1 MRKRNS
7 TAKSTTRKR
16 GKSTRLEK
24 KPQLTDR
31 ERENAV
37 LEIWGNTN
45 VYPLANKKSNA
56 AERNTV
62 KANATQSRQSSQA
75 ETYVLRE
82 MPTAVDAL
90 TLSTLCRK
98 VCQDIFLKA
107 ELMQGHHVTYVPA
120 WETYPLWIE
129 EYVIE
134 AAKSKTPIKLSV
146 LRKRCRARHKQ
157 EVEVQKQKFH
167 QLGIFAD
174 WDTSQK
180 TLESRQEARLIALI
194 SRLRDSNYLHDLPQ
208 LSPWCPS
215 CTVPIHE
222 TNLVQ
227 IPTHTLNGYVKFPFN
242 VGLEEFGINVFFC
255 LQMPHLWEIAGIVEL
270 GITDNTTYWLTQWQ
284 DEYLL
289 FSEPQLKHF
298 TKHLPKRQAK
308 PKPVKEIKAAELA
321 QCAVA
326 HPLFPSKDLKITL
339 IPETVVK
346 NAVRDKSI
354 SPLESGVM
362 PLKPAH
368 HQPSY
373 NIAQALKNIN
383 TMPVFDETG
392 RFTEEAGQLCGLYL
406 FDAEKFIVPQLEKCG
421 YLLKTQK
428 GEMPE
433 PHCPRCS
440 ELAVFRPCSKW
451 VFSISENHATTQLL
465 NAQEYWDNYGDTEH
479 KDIRDVQNAVLNFED
494 LQVSAQRQWGMPLP
508 ILLCDQCDEPLTDKN
523 TLNAIRNSIQRGF
536 EFWFRLSVEEL
547 LPVDTRCLNCN
558 SSEFRK
564 EATLI
569 DSHFANLL
577 QIIDNSDFKKPLGGH
592 TSVMFVPQTDT
603 TDSKWTKWLAEISVI
618 SAALSR
624 SRPIKESQPF
634 KQLKLNTMPQIN
646 GEIQIEDAFLNKY
659 PADVARLVAITP
671 NVGTERVNAKRLNK
685 LAEDYLVQYQQ
696 LQGLLERVSNCLY
709 HFAQDSQSRNKTE
722 SEDTS
727 QQKRKNER
735 QSDKKRSKDGI
746 TGAKTPTNLEAQ
758 QIEEAS
764 TAATDKILPIDSLAM
779 TVASQLLQDVQQ
791 AYQDGNF
798 HEMWTLLTD
807 FCEEDL
813 RFYVRTMESRPAT
826 TLHVAQATLSQI
838 ATVLLQRLA
847 PLTPF
852 LVEHFYSLISTEGIT
867 GNHSIFQKK
876 WHLLSPTIGQA
887 RHGSNIKT
895 QEKNNEKRSFS
906 SLSPMDAKAEWEAL
920 KNAHDAES

>member
-7 TAKSTTRKR
+7 TAKSPTRKR
-16 GKSTRLEK
+16 GKSAKLEE

-37 LEIWGNTN
+37 LEIWGNAN
-45 VYPLANKKSNA
+45 VYPLANKKSNTV
-56 AERNTV
+56 ERNAV
-62 KANATQSRQSSQA
+62 KANAVQSRHSSQT

-82 MPTAVDAL
+82 MPTSVDAL
-90 TLSTLCRK
+90 TLNTLCRK

-129 EYVIE
+129 EYAIE
-134 AAKSKTPIKLSV
+134 AATSKTPIKLSV

-157 EVEVQKQKFH
+157 ELEVQKQKFH

-180 TLESRQEARLIALI
+180 ALESRQEARLIALI
-194 SRLRDSNYLHDLPQ
+194 SRLRDSDYLRDLPQ

-215 CTVPIHE
+215 CTVPINE
-222 TNLVQ
+222 ASLVQ
-227 IPTHTLNGYVKFPFN
+227 IPIHILNGYVKFPVN
-242 VGLEEFGINVFFC
+242 IGLEEFGINVFFC

-270 GITDNTTYWLTQWQ
+270 GITDKATYWLTQWQ

-289 FSEPQLKHF
+289 FAEPQLKHF
-298 TKHLPKRQAK
+298 TQHLPKGQSK
-308 PKPVKEIKAAELA
+308 PKPVKEIKASELA

-326 HPLFPSKDLKITL
+326 HPLFPAKDLKITL
-339 IPETVVK
+339 IPETVATD
-346 NAVRDKSI
+346 AVRDKSI
-354 SPLESGVM
+354 SSLESGVM
-362 PLKPAH
+362 PLNPAH

-373 NIAQALKNIN
+373 NIAQALEMN

-421 YLLKTQK
+421 YLLKIQK
-428 GEMPE
+428 DEMHE
-433 PHCPRCS
+433 PHCPRCR

-465 NAQEYWDNYGDTEH
+465 NAQEYWDNYGDTDH
-479 KDIRDVQNAVLNFED
+479 KDIRDVQNAVLNFGD

-558 SSEFRK
+558 SSDFRK

-603 TDSKWTKWLAEISVI
+603 ADSKWEKWLAEISVI

-634 KQLKLNTMPQIN
+634 KQLKLNTMPEVDA
-646 GEIQIEDAFLNKY
+646 EIQIKDAFLNKY

-671 NVGTERVNAKRLNK
+671 NVGTARGNPKQLDKFAG
-685 LAEDYLVQYQQ
+685 DYLVQYQQ
-696 LQGLLERVSNCLY
+696 LQELLERIGDYLY
-709 HFAQDSQSRNKTE
+709 HFGQDSQSGNKTE
-722 SEDTS
+722 SEDVS
-727 QQKRKNER
+727 QEKRQNAR
-735 QSDKKRSKDGI
+735 RSGKRGVEIGLGAQRIDG
-746 TGAKTPTNLEAQ
+746 AN
-758 QIEEAS
+758 
-764 TAATDKILPIDSLAM
+764 AATLDKIMPIDSLAIIV
-779 TVASQLLQDVQQ
+779 TSRLLQDVQQ
-791 AYQDGNF
+791 AYQDGDF
-798 HEMWTLLTD
+798 HEMWALLTD
-807 FCEEDL
+807 FCEDDL
-813 RFYVRTMESRPAT
+813 RFYVRAMESRPAT

-838 ATVLLQRLA
+838 ATALLQRLA

-852 LVEHFYSLISTEGIT
+852 LAEHFYHLISTEGIT
-867 GNHSIFQKK
+867 GNQSIFQNN
-876 WHLLSPTIGQA
+876 WHLLSPIIEQA
-887 RHGSNIKT
+887 LHVSDIET
-895 QEKNNEKRSFS
+895 QEENNEKRSFS
-906 SLSPMDAKAEWEAL
+906 SLSPIDAKAEWEVL
-920 KNAHDAES
+920 KNDHDAES

>member
-7 TAKSTTRKR
+7 TTKNTTRKR
-16 GKSTRLEK
+16 GKSTK
-24 KPQLTDR
+24 PKAMPQLTDR

-37 LEIWGNTN
+37 LEIWQNAN
-45 VYPLANKKSNA
+45 VYPLATKKTTTVD
-56 AERNTV
+56 RNTI
-62 KANATQSRQSSQA
+62 KANTTQPRHSLPT

-82 MPTAVDAL
+82 MPTSVDAL
-90 TLSTLCRK
+90 TLNILCRK

-107 ELMQGHHVTYVPA
+107 ELMQGHQVTYVPA

-129 EYVIE
+129 EHVIE

-157 EVEVQKQKFH
+157 ELEVQKQKFH
-167 QLGIFAD
+167 QIGIFAD

-194 SRLRDSNYLHDLPQ
+194 SRLRDSDYLHDLPQ

-215 CTVPIHE
+215 CTVPINE
-222 TNLVQ
+222 ANLVQ

-255 LQMPHLWEIAGIVEL
+255 LQMPHLWEIAGIVKL
-270 GITDNTTYWLTQWQ
+270 GITDDTTYWLTQWQ

-289 FSEPQLKHF
+289 FAEPQLEHF
-298 TKHLPKRQAK
+298 TKHLPKGQPK

-326 HPLFPSKDLKITL
+326 HPLFPAKSLEITL
-339 IPETVVK
+339 IPETV
-346 NAVRDKSI
+346 ATEAARDKSI
-354 SPLESGVM
+354 ASLKSGVM
-362 PLKPAH
+362 PLNPAH
-368 HQPSY
+368 HLPSY
-373 NIAQALKNIN
+373 NIAQALDMN

-428 GEMPE
+428 GKMPE
-433 PHCPRCS
+433 PHCPRCK

-451 VFSISENHATTQLL
+451 VFSISKNHATTQLL
-465 NAQEYWDNYGDTEH
+465 NAQEYWDNYGDTDH
-479 KDIRDVQNAVLNFED
+479 KGIRDVQNVVLNFED

-558 SSEFRK
+558 SGDFRK

-603 TDSKWTKWLAEISVI
+603 ASDSKWTKWLAEISVI

-634 KQLKLNTMPQIN
+634 KQLKLNTIPEVG
-646 GEIQIEDAFLNKY
+646 GEIQVEDAFLNKY
-659 PADVARLVAITP
+659 PADIARLVAITP
-671 NVGTERVNAKRLNK
+671 NVRAEQVNPKYLDK
-685 LAEDYLVQYQQ
+685 LAEDYLVQYHQVQ
-696 LQGLLERVSNCLY
+696 ELLERISKGLENSHQQRKSLSDDFQRFQMVSASDAAEDRLLT
-709 HFAQDSQSRNKTE
+709 AE
-722 SEDTS
+722 SS
-727 QQKRKNER
+727 
-735 QSDKKRSKDGI
+735 
-746 TGAKTPTNLEAQ
+746 L
-758 QIEEAS
+758 
-764 TAATDKILPIDSLAM
+764 IDSLAIIL
-779 TVASQLLQDVQQ
+779 TSRLLHDVQQ
-791 AYQDGNF
+791 AYHDGNY
-798 HEMWTLLTD
+798 HKMWTLLTD
-807 FCEEDL
+807 FCKDDL
-813 RFYVRTMESRPAT
+813 RFYLHAMESRPAK
-826 TLHVAQATLSQI
+826 TLQVAQATLVQI
-838 ATVLLQRLA
+838 ATAILQRLA

-852 LVEHFYSLISTEGIT
+852 LAEHFYHLISPDGII
-867 GNHSIFQKK
+867 GNQSIFQNN
-876 WHLLSPTIGQA
+876 WHLLSPIVEKTLHVSDIE
-887 RHGSNIKT
+887 IK
-895 QEKNNEKRSFS
+895 E
-906 SLSPMDAKAEWEAL
+906 AKTEWEVF
-920 KNAHDAES
+920 KNVHETGS

>member
-7 TAKSTTRKR
+7 TAKNTTRKR
-16 GKSTRLEK
+16 GKSTRPEK

-45 VYPLANKKSNA
+45 VYPLANKKSNTV
-56 AERNTV
+56 ERNAG
-62 KANATQSRQSSQA
+62 KANATQPRPASQA

-129 EYVIE
+129 ESVIE

-157 EVEVQKQKFH
+157 ELEVQKQKFH

-215 CTVPIHE
+215 CTVPINE
-222 TNLVQ
+222 ANLVQ

-298 TKHLPKRQAK
+298 TKHLPKRQSK
-308 PKPVKEIKAAELA
+308 PKPVKEIKTSELA

-326 HPLFPSKDLKITL
+326 HPLFPSKDLKITR

-346 NAVRDKSI
+346 DAVRDKSI

-373 NIAQALKNIN
+373 NIAQALKNMN

-428 GEMPE
+428 GEMYE

-603 TDSKWTKWLAEISVI
+603 VSDSKWTKWLAEISVI

-646 GEIQIEDAFLNKY
+646 GEIQIEDTFLNKY
-659 PADVARLVAITP
+659 PADVVRLVAITP
-671 NVGTERVNAKRLNK
+671 NMGTEQVSAKRLNK
-685 LAEDYLVQYQQ
+685 RAEDYLVQYQQ
-696 LQGLLERVSNCLY
+696 LQGLLESVSNWIY
-709 HFAQDSQSRNKTE
+709 RFAQDSQSRNKTE
-722 SEDTS
+722 SEEAS
-727 QQKRKNER
+727 QRKRKNER
-735 QSDKKRSKDGI
+735 QSNKEKSKDGI
-746 TGAKTPTNLEAQ
+746 TGAQTPTHLEAQ
-758 QIEEAS
+758 QIEGAS
-764 TAATDKILPIDSLAM
+764 TPATDKILPIDSLAV
-779 TVASQLLQDVQQ
+779 TVASQLLRDVQQ
-791 AYQDGNF
+791 AYQDENF

-807 FCEEDL
+807 FCEEDI
-813 RFYVRTMESRPAT
+813 RFYVRAMESRSAT

-838 ATVLLQRLA
+838 VTVLLQRLA

-852 LVEHFYSLISTEGIT
+852 LVEHFYPLISTEGVT

-887 RHGSNIKT
+887 LQGSDIET
-895 QEKNNEKRSFS
+895 Q
-906 SLSPMDAKAEWEAL
+906 DAKAEWKVL

>member
-1 MRKRNS
+1 MKERNS
-7 TAKSTTRKR
+7 TAKSAMHKQR
-16 GKSTRLEK
+16 KSTELKK

-45 VYPLANKKSNA
+45 VYPLANKKSNVV
-56 AERNTV
+56 ERNTV
-62 KANATQSRQSSQA
+62 KANATRSRRSPRA
-75 ETYVLRE
+75 KTYVLRE

-107 ELMQGHHVTYVPA
+107 ELMQGNHVTYVPA

-129 EYVIE
+129 ESVIK
-134 AAKSKTPIKLSV
+134 AAKSKTPFKSSV
-146 LRKRCRARHKQ
+146 LRKRCRAQHKQ
-157 EVEVQKQKFH
+157 ELEVQKQKFH

-180 TLESRQEARLIALI
+180 TLEARQEAKLIALI
-194 SRLRDSNYLHDLPQ
+194 SRLRDSNYLHESRQ
-208 LSPWCPS
+208 LSRWCPS
-215 CTVPIHE
+215 CTFPINE
-222 TNLVQ
+222 ENLVQ
-227 IPTHTLNGYVKFPFN
+227 TPTHTLNGYVKFPFK

-255 LQMPHLWEIAGIVEL
+255 LQMSHLWEIAGIVEL
-270 GITDNTTYWLTQWQ
+270 GITENTTYWLTQWQ

-289 FSEPQLKHF
+289 FSEPQLNHF
-298 TKHLPKRQAK
+298 KRHLPKRQSK
-308 PKPVKEIKAAELA
+308 PKHVKKIKASELA
-321 QCAVA
+321 QYVVA
-326 HPLFPSKDLKITL
+326 HPLFPSKNLEITL

-346 NAVRDKSI
+346 DAVPDKSI

-362 PLKPAH
+362 PLNPAH

-373 NIAQALKNIN
+373 NIVKALNRN
-383 TMPVFDETG
+383 TMPVFDETKRFPPIFNETG

-406 FDAEKFIVPQLEKCG
+406 FDAEKFIVSQLKKSG

-428 GEMPE
+428 SEMHE
-433 PHCPRCS
+433 LHCSRCS

-451 VFSISENHATTQLL
+451 VFSLSKNQATNQLL
-465 NAQEYWDNYGDTEH
+465 KAQEYWDNYGETEH
-479 KDIRDVQNAVLNFED
+479 KDISDVQNAVRNFED

-508 ILLCDQCDEPLTDKN
+508 ILLCDQCDEPLTNKN
-523 TLNAIRNSIQRGF
+523 TLNSIRNSIQRGF

-547 LPVDTRCLNCN
+547 LPVNTRCLNCN

-577 QIIDNSDFKKPLGGH
+577 QIIDNSDFKKSLGGH
-592 TSVMFVPQTDT
+592 TSVMFVPQGDT
-603 TDSKWTKWLAEISVI
+603 TDSKWTKWLAEMSVI

-634 KQLKLNTMPQIN
+634 KQLKLNTMPLIN
-646 GEIQIEDAFLNKY
+646 GGIRITGTFLRKY
-659 PADVARLVAITP
+659 PADVVRLVAITP
-671 NVGTERVNAKRLNK
+671 HVGTKPFNSKRLSK
-685 LAEDYLVQYQQ
+685 FAEDYLVQYQQ
-696 LQGLLERVSNCLY
+696 LQGLLESISNWLY

-722 SEDTS
+722 SEDAS

-735 QSDKKRSKDGI
+735 QSDTERGKNDV
-746 TGAKTPTNLEAQ
+746 TDAQTPPHLEAQ
-758 QIEEAS
+758 QVEGAS
-764 TAATDKILPIDSLAM
+764 TTATDKILPIDSLVL
-779 TVASQLLQDVQQ
+779 TIASQLLYDVQQ
-791 AYQDGNF
+791 AYQDRNF

-813 RFYVRTMESRPAT
+813 RFYVSTMESRPAT
-826 TLHVAQATLSQI
+826 TLHVAQATLSKI
-838 ATVLLQRLA
+838 VTVLLQRLA

-852 LVEHFYSLISTEGIT
+852 LTEHFYPLISTEGIT

-876 WHLLSPTIGQA
+876 WRLLSPTIGKALQ
-887 RHGSNIKT
+887 GSDMETN
-895 QEKNNEKRSFS
+895 
-906 SLSPMDAKAEWEAL
+906 DAKAEWEVL

>member
-16 GKSTRLEK
+16 GKSTK
-24 KPQLTDR
+24 SGDKPQLTDR

-37 LEIWGNTN
+37 LEIWGNTD
-45 VYPLANKKSNA
+45 VYPLANKKSNTV
-56 AERNTV
+56 ERNTV
-62 KANATQSRQSSQA
+62 KANTTQPRHASQT
-75 ETYVLRE
+75 ETYILRE

-90 TLSTLCRK
+90 TLNTLCRK

-107 ELMQGHHVTYVPA
+107 ELMQGNHVTYVPA

-129 EYVIE
+129 ESVIE

-157 EVEVQKQKFH
+157 ELEVQKQKFH

-208 LSPWCPS
+208 LSPWCPN
-215 CTVPIHE
+215 CTVPINE
-222 TNLVQ
+222 ANLVQ

-270 GITDNTTYWLTQWQ
+270 GITDDVTYKLTQWQ
-284 DEYLL
+284 DEYLI
-289 FSEPQLKHF
+289 FAEPQLKHF
-298 TKHLPKRQAK
+298 TKNLPKGQPK
-308 PKPVKEIKAAELA
+308 PKAIKEIKASELA

-339 IPETVVK
+339 IPETV
-346 NAVRDKSI
+346 ATDAIGDESI
-354 SPLESGVM
+354 SPLKSGIM
-362 PLKPAH
+362 PLNPAH

-373 NIAQALKNIN
+373 NIAQTLELN
-383 TMPVFDETG
+383 TMPIFDETG

-406 FDAEKFIVPQLEKCG
+406 FDAEEFIVPQLERCG

-433 PHCPRCS
+433 PHCPRCN

-465 NAQEYWDNYGDTEH
+465 NAQEYWDNYGDTDHE
-479 KDIRDVQNAVLNFED
+479 DIRDVQNAVLNFRD

-523 TLNAIRNSIQRGF
+523 TLNAIRSSIQRGF

-547 LPVDTRCLNCN
+547 LPVDTRCQNCN

-603 TDSKWTKWLAEISVI
+603 VSDSKWTKWLAEISVI

-634 KQLKLNTMPQIN
+634 KQLKLNTMPEV
-646 GEIQIEDAFLNKY
+646 GAEIHLEDTFLNKY

-671 NVGTERVNAKRLNK
+671 NVGTESVNPKQLNK
-685 LAEDYLVQYQQ
+685 LAEGYLVQYQQ
-696 LQGLLERVSNCLY
+696 LQELLESISNYLY
-709 HFAQDSQSRNKTE
+709 RFGQDSQSKNKTE
-722 SEDTS
+722 SENVS
-727 QQKRKNER
+727 QEKRRSQRHSGKEGTKNSATNT
-735 QSDKKRSKDGI
+735 Q
-746 TGAKTPTNLEAQ
+746 TPTHLEAQ
-758 QIEEAS
+758 QVEGAS
-764 TAATDKILPIDSLAM
+764 TAATDKVLPIDALAM
-779 TVASQLLQDVQQ
+779 AVTSRLLQDVQQ
-791 AYQDGNF
+791 TYQDGNF
-798 HEMWTLLTD
+798 HGIWTLLTD
-807 FCEEDL
+807 FCEDDL
-813 RFYVRTMESRPAT
+813 RFYVRAMESRPAA
-826 TLHVAQATLSQI
+826 TLHVAQATLAQI
-838 ATVLLQRLA
+838 ATAFLQRLA

-852 LVEHFYSLISTEGIT
+852 LAEHFYHLISTEGLT

-876 WHLLSPTIGQA
+876 WHLLSPIIGQVLQD
-887 RHGSNIKT
+887 SDIET
-895 QEKNNEKRSFS
+895 D
-906 SLSPMDAKAEWEAL
+906 DAKAEWEVL
-920 KNAHDAES
+920 KDAHNAGF

>member
-1 MRKRNS
+1 M
-7 TAKSTTRKR
+7 
-16 GKSTRLEK
+16 
-24 KPQLTDR
+24 TDR

-37 LEIWGNTN
+37 LEIWQNAN
-45 VYPLANKKSNA
+45 VYPLASKKSGAVDRNA
-56 AERNTV
+56 A
-62 KANATQSRQSSQA
+62 KANATQHPHSSQT

-82 MPTAVDAL
+82 IPTSVDTL
-90 TLSTLCRK
+90 TLNTLCRK
-98 VCQDIFLKA
+98 VCQDIFLKT
-107 ELMQGHHVTYVPA
+107 ELMQGRQVTYVPA

-129 EYVIE
+129 EHVIE

-157 EVEVQKQKFH
+157 ELEVQKQKFH

-194 SRLRDSNYLHDLPQ
+194 SRLRDSDYLHDLPQ
-208 LSPWCPS
+208 LSPWCPN
-215 CTVPIHE
+215 CTVPINE

-242 VGLEEFGINVFFC
+242 VGLEEFGIDVFFC
-255 LQMPHLWEIAGIVEL
+255 LQMPHLWEIAGIIKL
-270 GITDNTTYWLTQWQ
+270 GITDDTTYWLTHWR

-289 FSEPQLKHF
+289 FAEPQLKDF
-298 TKHLPKRQAK
+298 TKRLPKGQSE
-308 PKPVKEIKAAELA
+308 PKRVKEIKASELA

-326 HPLFPSKDLKITL
+326 HPLFPSKDLEIIL
-339 IPETVVK
+339 IPETV
-346 NAVRDKSI
+346 ATHAIRDKSA
-354 SPLESGVM
+354 SALASGVM
-362 PLKPAH
+362 PLNPAH
-368 HQPSY
+368 HLPSY
-373 NIAQALKNIN
+373 NIAQALGMN

-421 YLLKTQK
+421 YLLRTQK
-428 GEMPE
+428 GERHE
-433 PHCPRCS
+433 PHCPRCK

-451 VFSISENHATTQLL
+451 VFSTSKNHATTQLL
-465 NAQEYWDNYGDTEH
+465 NAKEYWDNYGDTEH
-479 KDIRDVQNAVLNFED
+479 KGIRDVQKSVLDFED

-558 SSEFRK
+558 SSDFRK

-592 TSVMFVPQTDT
+592 TTVMFVPQMDT

-618 SAALSR
+618 SASLSR

-634 KQLKLNTMPQIN
+634 KQLKLNTLPKVG
-646 GEIQIEDAFLNKY
+646 GEIQVEDTFLNAY

-671 NVGTERVNAKRLNK
+671 NVGTKQVDSTQLDK

-696 LQGLLERVSNCLY
+696 LQELLESISQYLGNSHQPAVSNSD
-709 HFAQDSQSRNKTE
+709 ASGSRLLTAE
-722 SEDTS
+722 S
-727 QQKRKNER
+727 
-735 QSDKKRSKDGI
+735 
-746 TGAKTPTNLEAQ
+746 AL
-758 QIEEAS
+758 
-764 TAATDKILPIDSLAM
+764 IDSLAIIL
-779 TVASQLLQDVQQ
+779 TSQLLQDVQQ
-791 AYQDGNF
+791 AYQDANF
-798 HEMWTLLTD
+798 YEMWTLLTD
-807 FCEEDL
+807 FCEDDL
-813 RFYVRTMESRPAT
+813 RFYVRAMGSHPPKTV
-826 TLHVAQATLSQI
+826 HVAQI

-852 LVEHFYSLISTEGIT
+852 LAEYFYHLIATEGGT
-867 GNHSIFQKK
+867 GNHSIFQNN
-876 WHLLSPTIGQA
+876 WHLLSPIIKKT
-887 RHGSNIKT
+887 RHVSDIETN
-895 QEKNNEKRSFS
+895 
-906 SLSPMDAKAEWEAL
+906 DAKAEWEVL
-920 KNAHDAES
+920 KNAHDAGS

>member
-16 GKSTRLEK
+16 GKSTKLKEI
-24 KPQLTDR
+24 PQLTDR

-37 LEIWGNTN
+37 LEIWGNAN
-45 VYPLANKKSNA
+45 VYPLASKKSNTV
-56 AERNTV
+56 ERSAV
-62 KANATQSRQSSQA
+62 KANATQSRHSSQT

-82 MPTAVDAL
+82 MPTSVDAL
-90 TLSTLCRK
+90 TLNTLCRK

-129 EYVIE
+129 EHVIE

-157 EVEVQKQKFH
+157 ELEVQKQKFH

-194 SRLRDSNYLHDLPQ
+194 SRLRDSDYLHDLPQ

-215 CTVPIHE
+215 CTVPINE
-222 TNLVQ
+222 ANLLQ

-255 LQMPHLWEIAGIVEL
+255 LQMPHLWEIAGIIEL

-289 FSEPQLKHF
+289 FAESQLKLF
-298 TKHLPKRQAK
+298 TKHLPKGQPK
-308 PKPVKEIKAAELA
+308 PKPVREIKASELT

-326 HPLFPSKDLKITL
+326 HPLFPAKDLKITL
-339 IPETVVK
+339 IPETV
-346 NAVRDKSI
+346 ATDAARDKSI
-354 SPLESGVM
+354 SSLESGVM
-362 PLKPAH
+362 PLNPAH

-373 NIAQALKNIN
+373 NIAQALKMN

-406 FDAEKFIVPQLEKCG
+406 FDAEKFIVPQLEKSD
-421 YLLKTQK
+421 YLLNTQK
-428 GEMPE
+428 GEMHE
-433 PHCPRCS
+433 PHCPRCR

-465 NAQEYWDNYGDTEH
+465 NAQEYWDNYGDTDH
-479 KDIRDVQNAVLNFED
+479 KDIRNVQDDVLNFGD

-558 SSEFRK
+558 SSDFRK

-592 TSVMFVPQTDT
+592 TSVMFVPQSDT
-603 TDSKWTKWLAEISVI
+603 VSDSKWTKWLAEISII

-634 KQLKLNTMPQIN
+634 KQLKLNTMPKVDA
-646 GEIQIEDAFLNKY
+646 EIQVEDAFLNKY

-671 NVGTERVNAKRLNK
+671 NVGTEPVNAKQLDK
-685 LAEDYLVQYQQ
+685 LAKEYLVQYQQ
-696 LQGLLERVSNCLY
+696 FHELLESIGNYLY
-709 HFAQDSQSRNKTE
+709 HVGQDSQSRNKTE
-722 SEDTS
+722 SENVSQEKRQNEKHGGKREAEIGISDTQMS
-727 QQKRKNER
+727 
-735 QSDKKRSKDGI
+735 
-746 TGAKTPTNLEAQ
+746 TNLEAQ
-758 QIEEAS
+758 RIEGAS
-764 TAATDKILPIDSLAM
+764 AATLDKIMPIDSLAIIV
-779 TVASQLLQDVQQ
+779 TSRLLQNVQQ

-798 HEMWTLLTD
+798 HEMWTLLTG
-807 FCEEDL
+807 FCEDDL
-813 RFYVRTMESRPAT
+813 RFYVRTMESRPPKT
-826 TLHVAQATLSQI
+826 VHLAQATLLQI
-838 ATVLLQRLA
+838 ATALLQWLA

-852 LVEHFYSLISTEGIT
+852 LAEHFYHLISPEGIT
-867 GNHSIFQKK
+867 GNQSIFQSN
-876 WHLLSPTIGQA
+876 WHLLSPITGQA
-887 RHGSNIKT
+887 LHVSDIETN
-895 QEKNNEKRSFS
+895 
-906 SLSPMDAKAEWEAL
+906 DAKAEWEVL
-920 KNAHDAES
+920 KNAHDAGS

>member
-1 MRKRNS
+1 MKKRNS
-7 TAKSTTRKR
+7 TTKNTTRQRSKSTKP
-16 GKSTRLEK
+16 KE
-24 KPQLTDR
+24 KPQLTNR
-31 ERENAV
+31 EQENAV
-37 LEIWGNTN
+37 LDIWQNAKI
-45 VYPLANKKSNA
+45 YPLASKKSGTV
-56 AERNTV
+56 ERTTG
-62 KANATQSRQSSQA
+62 KANATQSRHA
-75 ETYVLRE
+75 PPTEAYVLRE
-82 MPTAVDAL
+82 MPTSVDAL
-90 TLSTLCRK
+90 TLNTLCRK

-107 ELMQGHHVTYVPA
+107 ELMQGHQVTYVPA

-129 EYVIE
+129 EHVIE

-157 EVEVQKQKFH
+157 ALEVQKQKFH

-194 SRLRDSNYLHDLPQ
+194 SRLRDSDYLHDLPQ
-208 LSPWCPS
+208 LSPWCPN
-215 CTVPIHE
+215 CTVPINE
-222 TNLVQ
+222 TNLLQ

-242 VGLEEFGINVFFC
+242 VGLEEFGIDVFFC
-255 LQMPHLWEIAGIVEL
+255 LQMPHLWEIAGIVKL

-284 DEYLL
+284 NKYLL
-289 FSEPQLKHF
+289 FSEPQLKRF
-298 TKHLPKRQAK
+298 TKHLPKGQSK
-308 PKPVKEIKAAELA
+308 PKRVKEIKAAELA

-326 HPLFPSKDLKITL
+326 HPLFPAKDLEITL
-339 IPETVVK
+339 IPQAIAT
-346 NAVRDKSI
+346 NAVPDKSI
-354 SPLESGVM
+354 SSLESGVM
-362 PLKPAH
+362 PLNPAH
-368 HQPSY
+368 HLPSY
-373 NIAQALKNIN
+373 NLAQALGMN

-406 FDAEKFIVPQLEKCG
+406 FDAEKFIVPQLKKCD
-421 YLLKTQK
+421 YLLDTQK
-428 GEMPE
+428 GEMHE
-433 PHCPRCS
+433 PHCPRCK

-451 VFSISENHATTQLL
+451 VFSISKNHATTQLL

-479 KDIRDVQNAVLNFED
+479 KGIRDVQNAVLNFKD

-558 SSEFRK
+558 SSDFRK

-634 KQLKLNTMPQIN
+634 KQLKLNTMPEV
-646 GEIQIEDAFLNKY
+646 GAEIQVQNAFLNKY

-671 NVGTERVNAKRLNK
+671 KVATEKVNPKHLDK
-685 LAEDYLVQYQQ
+685 LAKGYLVRYQQ
-696 LQGLLERVSNCLY
+696 LQELLESIGKCLENSHQPSVSSN
-709 HFAQDSQSRNKTE
+709 AQLRDELVQPAASLTE
-722 SEDTS
+722 
-727 QQKRKNER
+727 NR
-735 QSDKKRSKDGI
+735 QLRTDNDAIDALAILI
-746 TGAKTPTNLEAQ
+746 T
-758 QIEEAS
+758 
-764 TAATDKILPIDSLAM
+764 
-779 TVASQLLQDVQQ
+779 SQLLQDVQH
-791 AYQDGNF
+791 AYQDGNY

-807 FCEEDL
+807 FCEDDL
-813 RFYVRTMESRPAT
+813 RFYVRAIETRPAK
-826 TLHVAQATLSQI
+826 TLHVAQATLAQI
-838 ATVLLQRLA
+838 VTLLLQRLA
-847 PLTPF
+847 PLMPF
-852 LVEHFYSLISTEGIT
+852 LAEHFYHLIATETIT
-867 GNHSIFQKK
+867 GNHSIFQKN
-876 WHLLSPTIGQA
+876 WHQLSPIVKKIL
-887 RHGSNIKT
+887 HVSDID
-895 QEKNNEKRSFS
+895 
-906 SLSPMDAKAEWEAL
+906 MDDAKAEWEVL
-920 KNAHDAES
+920 KNAHDAGS